1 MLICA
6 SVVVVCMC
14 SHTHAV
20 SCSLSLS
27 AANSDKGDGVPEAD
41 WGNYKLLCRDGSTA
55 PFEDAATCNLGYSP
69 AQVLL
74 TSGKRTAAEIAV
86 LQKDIM
92 AAAALPAFASL
103 FFATA
108 SGAMP
113 NKEGFVFKERTR
125 GLIAVQPSVVD
136 YIGTAY
142 SSLNAVAAAYAAPL
156 QEAVEPPS
164 STTTTTTGGSSG
176 KGSSCDGTC
185 GAMVAF
191 IVLFVASLLA
201 SACTIH
207 RLRKS
212 NKALSKE
219 LRSGGNSWGSKSAQ
233 SATLA

>member
-1 MLICA
+1 VCA
-6 SVVVVCMC
+6 CI
-14 SHTHAV
+14 HTHCV
-20 SCSLSLS
+20 THSYS
-27 AANSDKGDGVPEAD
+27 ATNSDKGDGVPEAE

-92 AAAALPAFASL
+92 AAAALPAFAAL

-108 SGAMP
+108 SGAIP
-113 NKEGFVFKERTR
+113 NKEGFMFRERTR

-156 QEAVEPPS
+156 QAVEPPS
-164 STTTTTTGGSSG
+164 TTTTTDGSSTSRK
-176 KGSSCDGTC
+176 KGSSCDSTC

-219 LRSGGNSWGSKSAQ
+219 LRTGGSSWGSKSAQ